1 MEVGIIFKIAA
12 IGLITAIV
20 NQLLKKADK
29 DEIATLTTLAG
40 LIIVLFMVV
49 DMLSQLF
56 GNAFTNVYYVLR
68 MSVFSIASIG
78 LITAFCVVT
87 LKENRA
93 DIALVVGLCGGIVI
107 LLSVTSYISEIFSFM
122 KELSSLAGLDN
133 TLLKIL
139 FKVVAIGYVIDFSAG
154 LIEESGAKSVAEK
167 VVFAGK
173 ILIFIVSLPII
184 KILLQIVL
192 EFIK

>member
-1 MEVGIIFKIAA
+1 
-12 IGLITAIV
+12 
-20 NQLLKKADK
+20 
-29 DEIATLTTLAG
+29 
-40 LIIVLFMVV
+40 
-49 DMLSQLF
+49 
-56 GNAFTNVYYVLR
+56 

-87 LKENRA
+87 LKENRP

-184 KILLQIVL
+184 KILLQIVS